1 MFQKITAMKKI
12 ILTLVLISMLS
23 VVKGQPFFDLGL
35 KAGATFSS
43 LKFSEDLPYAS
54 DNVLRYHIGAFSRI
68 GWGHL
73 FLQPEVYFN
82 SRGGKLKST
91 ESLANTAV
99 ANFDFSGVDV
109 PILAGVRFFKDKPYN
124 IRLMGGPMLQFMT
137 SRQVDPTPTF
147 EQFFSKTYFENHLFG
162 WQAGAGV
169 DFSIFSLDARWESS
183 RNSVY
188 QSDDFTTKNTVF
200 LVSLGIRLF

>member
-1 MFQKITAMKKI
+1 MRRI
-12 ILTLVLISMLS
+12 ILTLALVSMLS
-23 VVKGQPFFDLGL
+23 LVKGQPFFDLGL

-43 LKFSEDLPYAS
+43 LKFSADLPYLS
-54 DNVLRYHIGAFSRI
+54 ENVMGYHIGAFSRI
-68 GWGHL
+68 GWGRL

-109 PILAGVRFFKDKPYN
+109 PVLAGVRLFKQTPFN
-124 IRLMGGPMLQFMT
+124 IRLMGGPILQFMT
-137 SRQVDPTPTF
+137 SRQVEPKPTF
-147 EQFFSKTYFENHLFG
+147 EQLFSKTYFENHLFG
-162 WQAGAGV
+162 WQLGAGI
-169 DFSIFSLDARWESS
+169 DFSIFSIDARWESS

-188 QSDDFTTKNTVF
+188 QSDDFSTKNRVF
-200 LVSLGIRLF
+200 LVSLGIKLF